1 MNNNIPMNRVIIQ
14 RTMAIFPGCQS
25 DARWRTLLFSIV
37 AVTLTGCS
45 GLDYYRKAL
54 VGQLE
59 LMNKVRP
66 IETVIED
73 EKVPVDVRRRLELIQ
88 QARSFAVTELKL
100 PDNDSYRDY
109 ADLQRPYAMWSVF
122 ATPPYSL
129 MPVKWCY
136 PLVGCYHYRTYFS
149 LTESQAFA
157 HQLHEQGYDTY
168 VAGVP
173 AYSTLGWFDDPIM
186 NTMMH
191 WEDYDLVG
199 TLFHELAH
207 QQIHINDDTT
217 FNESFAR
224 TIEQEGL
231 RRWMAS
237 QQQSERYHVY
247 QAEVER
253 EQAFVALVLETRSQ
267 LQSLYQT
274 EMPHKEKFVRKLD
287 IFRQLRA
294 RYLQLRRQW
303 GGIDSYDHWILTGV
317 NNAKVQSIATYYDY
331 VPAFKKLLTE
341 CNQDMLR
348 FYRRVSELTAMDI
361 NQRKRYLLSDSLSC

>member
-1 MNNNIPMNRVIIQ
+1 MRAV
-14 RTMAIFPGCQS
+14 
-25 DARWRTLLFSIV
+25 LFSLI
-37 AVTLTGCS
+37 AAPLAGCS
-45 GLDYYRKAL
+45 SLNYYRKAL

-66 IETVIED
+66 IETVIND
-73 EKVPVDVRRRLELIQ
+73 ESVPVDVRRRLEIIK

-100 PDNDSYRDY
+100 PDNNSYRDY

-129 MPVKWCY
+129 APVKWCY
-136 PLVGCYHYRTYFS
+136 PFVGCYHYRSYFNHA
-149 LTESQAFA
+149 ESQSFA
-157 HQLHEQGYDTY
+157 QQLQEEGFDTY

-173 AYSTLGWFDDPIM
+173 AYSTLGWFDDPVI

-207 QQIHINDDTT
+207 QQLHIANDTT

-224 TIEQEGL
+224 AVEQEGL
-231 RRWMAS
+231 RRWMVA
-237 QQQSERYHVY
+237 QQQSQRY
-247 QAEVER
+247 QAYQADVKR
-253 EQAFVALVLETRSQ
+253 EQAFVALILQARNQLEV
-267 LQSLYQT
+267 LYQT
-274 EMPHKEKFVRKLD
+274 EMPEQKKFIQKLD

-294 RYLQLRRQW
+294 RYFKLRESW
-303 GGIDSYDHWILTGV
+303 GGVSSYDHWILSGI

-331 VPAFKKLLTE
+331 VPGFKKILAD
-341 CNQDMLR
+341 CDNDMQR
-348 FYRRVSELTAMDI
+348 FYHRVAELTTMDVT
-361 NQRKRYLLSDSLSC
+361 QRRRYLLSESLSC